1 MLTSF
6 PNMGL
11 TIAVRETV
19 PGLWNRNR
27 ADCRPLGQIMSEA
40 RSGKLAGT
48 RRLPDGSVLVDD
60 VGAALAAMKRK
71 GV

>member
-11 TIAVRETV
+11 TNAIRETV

-27 ADCRPLGQIMSEA
+27 AECRPLGQIMAKA
-40 RSGKLAGT
+40 RKGKLAGT
-48 RRLPDGSVLVDD
+48 RLLPNGSVLVDD
-60 VGAALAAMKRK
+60 VGVALAAMKRK
-71 GV
+71 GA